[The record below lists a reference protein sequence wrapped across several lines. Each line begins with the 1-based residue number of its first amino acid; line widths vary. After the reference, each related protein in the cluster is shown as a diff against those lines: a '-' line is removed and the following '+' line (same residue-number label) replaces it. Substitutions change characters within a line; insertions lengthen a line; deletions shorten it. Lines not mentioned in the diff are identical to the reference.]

1 MTPALSVRGL
11 RVRFGGVV
19 AVEDLS
25 VAVGA
30 GESVALIGP
39 NGAGKSSVLDALSGL
54 VPYEG
59 SVSVCGV
66 GVDGLRPHQRVARG
80 LVRTFQ
86 SLDLFE
92 DLTVFDNVVCGGRHR
107 ETVSTTIETFGLAS
121 VAEMPAAALPPS
133 TRRLVAVAR
142 AVAIGPRVLMI
153 DEPAAG
159 MDEHER
165 AVLAT
170 RLVALASS
178 GTALVVVD
186 HDLGFVSDVCER
198 VVVLDAGVVIAT
210 GTPAEVRRDPRVV
223 AAYIGVK

>member
-25 VAVGA
+25 VTVGA
-30 GESVALIGP
+30 GERVALIGP

-54 VPYEG
+54 VAYEG

-66 GVDGLRPHQRVARG
+66 DVDGLRPHERVARG

-92 DLTVFDNVVCGGRHR
+92 DLTVHDNVACGGPHR
-107 ETVSTTIETFGLAS
+107 EAVSATIEMFGLAS
-121 VAEMPAAALPPS
+121 VAGMAAAAIPPS
-133 TRRLVAVAR
+133 TRRLVALAR
-142 AVAIGPRVLMI
+142 AVAVRPRVLMI

-159 MDEHER
+159 MDGHER
-165 AVLAT
+165 AALAT
-170 RLVALASS
+170 RLVALGSS

-198 VVVLDAGVVIAT
+198 VVVLDAGVLVAT

-223 AAYIGVK
+223 GAYLGAS